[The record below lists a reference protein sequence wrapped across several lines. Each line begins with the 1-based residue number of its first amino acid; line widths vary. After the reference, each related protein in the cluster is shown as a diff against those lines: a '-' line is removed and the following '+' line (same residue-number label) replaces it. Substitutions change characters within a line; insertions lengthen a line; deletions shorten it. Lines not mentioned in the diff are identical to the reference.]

1 MLGDSPEFGM
11 FIEKIRLLEMPL
23 LGRRFMLYHAN
34 GVSMSKIDEIHL
46 SPR

>member
-1 MLGDSPEFGM
+1 M

-23 LGRRFMLYHAN
+23 LGMRFMLYHAN
-34 GVSMSKIDEIHL
+34 GVAMSKLDGIHL